1 VAGVFSDIDFSPN
14 LFAQARA
21 AAARQRDLIDLSS
34 TNPTREGL
42 MFPADILLPPITD
55 YLQQRRFT
63 PDAHGLPAARAA
75 VVAYY
80 AARSPALALEPD
92 DIYLTASTSEAY
104 ALLFALLADPGD
116 NLLVPQVSYPLFE
129 HLAALR
135 GLELRTYQLDA
146 ARGWRIDSRSLRAA
160 ADERSRAV
168 LIVSPHN
175 PTGAVIRTAHPALA
189 MLGLPIICDEVFA
202 PFTAAEHAVP
212 PLAAFHPQ
220 LPVFT
225 LNGISKLFAL
235 PDLKLGWIAANP
247 AARPFRDRLELL
259 NDTLLGANG
268 LSQALLPTLFTAGM
282 PFVAAMNARVQDN
295 IRHAVARCAGHPRL
309 QLAAPDGGYLLFPRL
324 SPPID
329 EDQLLLEL
337 LDAGVVVHPGYFY
350 GVTDDPHL
358 MLSALPP
365 PARFQSGLERLLTV
379 LDRHDSAPPA
389 HSCSG

>member
-1 VAGVFSDIDFSPN
+1 MAGAFTDLDFSPN
-14 LFAQARA
+14 PFAAARA
-21 AAARQRDLIDLSS
+21 AAAQRGDLIDLSS

-42 MFPADILLPPITD
+42 LFPAELLIPPAAE
-55 YLQQRRFT
+55 YLQQRQFT
-63 PDAHGLPAARAA
+63 PDAHGLPAARQAI
-75 VVAYY
+75 VDYY
-80 AARSPALALEPD
+80 AARTPALHLTID

-135 GLELRTYQLDA
+135 GLDLRTYQLDER
-146 ARGWRIDSRSLRAA
+146 RGWRIDGRSLRAA

-175 PTGAVIRTAHPALA
+175 PTGAVLHRAHPALE

-202 PFTAAEHAVP
+202 PFTAAEQGVP
-212 PLAAFHPQ
+212 PTAALHPH

-247 AARPFRDRLELL
+247 PARRYRERLELL

-268 LSQALLPTLFTAGM
+268 LSQALLPTLFNAGM
-282 PFVAAMNARVQDN
+282 PFVAAMNDRVQHN
-295 IRHAVARCAGHPRL
+295 IRTAVARCRDYQCL
-309 QLAAPDGGYLLFPRL
+309 QLTAPDGGYLLFPRL
-324 SPPID
+324 TAPVD
-329 EDQLLLEL
+329 EDQLVLEL
-337 LDAGVVVHPGYFY
+337 LEAGVVVHPGYFY
-350 GVTDDPHL
+350 GSTDEPHL

-365 PARFQSGLERLLTV
+365 PDRFAAGLDRLLAV
-379 LDRHDSAPPA
+379 LDRTIGPSQT
-389 HSCSG
+389 